1 MLHCNILEIKL
12 VNPECDAG
20 RKGKIEIDQMGLE
33 GHNQRRW

>member
-12 VNPECDAG
+12 VNPECEARG
-20 RKGKIEIDQMGLE
+20 KGKIEIDQMGHE

>member
-12 VNPECDAG
+12 VNPEYDAR
-20 RKGKIEIDQMGLE
+20 RKGEIEIDQMGHE